1 MCFVK
6 KKSRI
11 TRSTI
16 LIMDGELR
24 DSKQLQRLHLERHQA
39 CRASELCTVA
49 LSASGLKEKVELE
62 LPELSMLPL

>member
-39 CRASELCTVA
+39 CRAFE
-49 LSASGLKEKVELE
+49 
-62 LPELSMLPL
+62 